1 MLSICRRLES
11 FMRPTKVL
19 GEDRASTSEPEGH
32 SEKAAPL
39 PEIFDCRISLS
50 TYCIW
55 MSKDSSRL
63 EGASEQGFAPIL
75 VSVRRTY

>member
-19 GEDRASTSEPEGH
+19 GEDTASTSGP
-32 SEKAAPL
+32 EKAAPL
-39 PEIFDCRISLS
+39 PEIFDYRISLS

-55 MSKDSSRL
+55 ISKDSSRL
-63 EGASEQGFAPIL
+63 EGASDQGFAPIL